1 MSKNIYKALVNR
13 YMTICDDFIAGLLNI
28 KEDISLHPDFDCKTT
43 KIYLYKLNF
52 ALNLYMMSS
61 KKYKNLFPVIIAG
74 IILTLILQSVWICYS
89 YRLTADHLMVDLR
102 DAFAEAYR
110 KEQTYRVPV
119 ADIVMPGSVTIES
132 CGREEVMI
140 ISKCPEPDTVIYSNP
155 SGLSIESFINRV
167 FVDLR
172 EHIVPMNIN
181 CLADLFAGM
190 LHDKG
195 IPVYFVIE
203 RFDITAGEILDSSL
217 LPDKKQPRPDPSTTI
232 IMDIS
237 EKESLRAILDMK
249 PSIVF
254 GRIPGVLVI
263 TTLALIMV
271 ICCLILVY
279 RHIKTYTNVEDLN
292 DFSAKVPGSTG
303 DTAIESN
310 TGENTVLCKYNIGQY
325 LFDPGKNELFG
336 FGEFIQLNKKEN
348 TILYALCARCGNVV
362 ERDLLLSE
370 NWGDKGLIYSRSLD
384 TYITTLRKYL
394 KKDPS
399 VQIVTIK
406 GVGYKLV
413 YQT

>member
-1 MSKNIYKALVNR
+1 
-13 YMTICDDFIAGLLNI
+13 
-28 KEDISLHPDFDCKTT
+28 
-43 KIYLYKLNF
+43 
-52 ALNLYMMSS
+52 MSS
-61 KKYKNLFPVIIAG
+61 KKMKYLYPVVFAG
-74 IILTLILQSVWICYS
+74 IVFALLLQSAWICYS
-89 YRLTADHLMVDLR
+89 YRLTANQMMVDLQA
-102 DAFAEAYR
+102 AFAEAYR

-119 ADIVMPGSVTIES
+119 TDIIMPGSVTIES

-140 ISKCPEPDTVIYSNP
+140 ISKCPDPDTVVYKNP

-167 FVDLR
+167 FTDLR

-190 LHDKG
+190 LHDKN

-203 RFDITAGEILDSSL
+203 RFDIVTGEVLDTSL
-217 LPDKKQPRPDPSTTI
+217 LPDKKQPRIDSQATI

-237 EKESLRAILDMK
+237 EKEALRAILEMK
-249 PSIVF
+249 PNIVL
-254 GRIPGVLVI
+254 GQMTWIIVLS
-263 TTLALIMV
+263 TFASIMV
-271 ICCLILVY
+271 ICCFLLVY
-279 RHIKTYTNVEDLN
+279 RLKQSSPNLE
-292 DFSAKVPGSTG
+292 
-303 DTAIESN
+303 AIEEYTAKSPGMNDDAAAESN
-310 TGENTVLCKYNIGQY
+310 SDENAFLCKYNIGQY

-336 FGEFIQLNKKEN
+336 YDEFIQLNKKEN
-348 TILYALCARCGNVV
+348 TILHALCARCGNVV

-370 NWGDKGLIYSRSLD
+370 NWGDNGLIYSRSLD

-413 YQT
+413 YQV

>member
-1 MSKNIYKALVNR
+1 MSKNIFKMFIYRCLI
-13 YMTICDDFIAGLLNI
+13 ICAVFMPGLLNI
-28 KEDISLHPDFDCKTT
+28 KEDISLHPYFDCIITDF
-43 KIYLYKLNF
+43 YLYKLNF
-52 ALNLYMMSS
+52 ALNLCMMSS
-61 KKYKNLFPVIIAG
+61 KKIKYLFPIVFAG
-74 IILTLILQSVWICYS
+74 IIFTLILQFVWICYS
-89 YRLTADHLMVDLR
+89 YRLTADQLMVDMH
-102 DAFAEAYR
+102 DAFAQAYR

-119 ADIVMPGSVTIES
+119 SDIVMPGSVTIES

-140 ISKCPEPDTVIYSNP
+140 IRKCPELDTVIYSNP

-195 IPVYFVIE
+195 IPVYFVVE
-203 RFDITAGEILDSSL
+203 RFDIATGKILDSSL
-217 LPDKKQPRPDPSTTI
+217 LPDKKQPRMDPRTTI

-237 EKESLRAILDMK
+237 EKETLRAILDMR
-249 PSIVF
+249 PSIVI
-254 GRIPGVLVI
+254 GQISGVIVL
-263 TTLALIMV
+263 TTLAAIMV
-271 ICCLILVY
+271 ICCLILVCRLKQTSPY
-279 RHIKTYTNVEDLN
+279 VEAIEDYSSKKPDANVELN
-292 DFSAKVPGSTG
+292 SG
-303 DTAIESN
+303 D
-310 TGENTVLCKYNIGQY
+310 NTVLCKYNIGQY
-325 LFDPGKNELFG
+325 LFDPAKNELFG
-336 FGEFIQLNKKEN
+336 YGEFTQLNKKEN
-348 TILYALCARCGNVV
+348 TILHALCVRCGNVV

-394 KKDPS
+394 KGDAS

-413 YQT
+413 CQV